1 MNQEPKNGTELLA
14 RFFGNKSIV
23 DTTIEQIPIESLLD
37 NPDNFY
43 GLRDIDD
50 LAQKIAVSHVVEPLV
65 VEKHDDKYMI
75 ISGHRRKAA
84 WQRLLNEGIVEN
96 HNLPCVVSSFENIN
110 VKGVEFSK
118 KECAGMYLMFS
129 NMGQRKIRTVEENLQ
144 EVERLEPIA
153 RSVFDALDASEKRE
167 WDNSFRNFF
176 AKTFLNMSSTGL
188 QRLTVLKK
196 LVPEAKEKINDGS
209 FAMLFGSELASLSSD
224 NQRQYLSL
232 IESGEQ
238 SPTVRALLAWKKGR
252 RKEKEEKREEEPE
265 DRFDE
270 HPNFPDEDIS
280 FEPAEPSDDIEEK
293 SDASGE
299 PQPER
304 ANHVEQSV
312 QDVKDKRVV
321 CDIADIPNRIS
332 DPQSEAKSWLVSQQ
346 INYLSKLK
354 SYADAQAAR
363 DDDELISSQWK
374 VRSSVLS
381 VQILLLKG

>member
-110 VKGVEFSK
+110 VKGVKFSK
-118 KECAGMYLMFS
+118 EKCAGMYLMFS
-129 NMGQRKIRTVEENLQ
+129 NMGQRKTRTVEETLQ

-167 WDNSFRNFF
+167 WDSFRSFF

-196 LVPEAKEKINDGS
+196 LVPEAKEKINDGT
-209 FAMLFGSELASLSSD
+209 FALLFGSELASLSSD

-238 SPTVRALLAWKKGR
+238 SPTVRALLAWKKDR
-252 RKEKEEKREEEPE
+252 REEKEEKRGEEPE

-280 FEPAEPSDDIEEK
+280 FEPAEPSDDIEEE

-299 PQPER
+299 TQPER

-346 INYLSKLK
+346 IDYLTQLK

>member
-1 MNQEPKNGTELLA
+1 MCHSYV
-14 RFFGNKSIV
+14 R
-23 DTTIEQIPIESLLD
+23 SL
-37 NPDNFY
+37 
-43 GLRDIDD
+43 
-50 LAQKIAVSHVVEPLV
+50 
-65 VEKHDDKYMI
+65 
-75 ISGHRRKAA
+75 
-84 WQRLLNEGIVEN
+84 
-96 HNLPCVVSSFENIN
+96 
-110 VKGVEFSK
+110 FSK
-118 KECAGMYLMFS
+118 CVKTL
-129 NMGQRKIRTVEENLQ
+129 VEEV
-144 EVERLEPIA
+144 EVSRYVLLVAERCGQWVAI
-153 RSVFDALDASEKRE
+153 VVNCYVE
-167 WDNSFRNFF
+167 W
-176 AKTFLNMSSTGL
+176 LG
-188 QRLTVLKK
+188 V
-196 LVPEAKEKINDGS
+196 
-209 FAMLFGSELASLSSD
+209 GSELASLSSD

-280 FEPAEPSDDIEEK
+280 FEPVEPSDDIEEK

>member
-1 MNQEPKNGTELLA
+1 MNQESRKETELLA
-14 RFFGNKSIV
+14 KFFGNESIV
-23 DTTIEQIPIESLLD
+23 DTRIEQIPIESLLD

-84 WQRLLNEGIVEN
+84 WQKLLDDGVVEN
-96 HNLPCVVSSFENIN
+96 HNLPCLVSSFGDVN
-110 VKGVEFSK
+110 VKGVQFSR
-118 KECAGMYLMFS
+118 EQCAGIYLMFS
-129 NMGQRKIRTVEENLQ
+129 NMGQRKTRTIEENLQ

-153 RSVFDALDASEKRE
+153 RRIFDSLDTSEKKE
-167 WDNSFRNFF
+167 WNASFRNFF

-196 LVPEAKEKINDGS
+196 LIPEAKEKINNGM
-209 FAMLFGSELASLSSD
+209 FAVLFGSELAGLSPD
-224 NQRQYLSL
+224 NQREYLSL

-238 SPTVRALLAWKKGR
+238 SPTVRALLDWKKDR
-252 RKEKEEKREEEPE
+252 RDNDKTEEK
-265 DRFDE
+265 FDE
-270 HPNFPDEDIS
+270 HPNFPDENIS
-280 FEPAEPSDDIEEK
+280 FEPSESSDNIKEDHDTIANEDAPDEPPTEHADF
-293 SDASGE
+293 
-299 PQPER
+299 
-304 ANHVEQSV
+304 VEQSV
-312 QDVKDKRVV
+312 EDVKDKRVV
-321 CDIADIPNRIS
+321 CDIADIPNKIS
-332 DPQSEAKSWLVSQQ
+332 DPQSEAKSWLVNQQ
-346 INYLSKLK
+346 IDYLTQLK